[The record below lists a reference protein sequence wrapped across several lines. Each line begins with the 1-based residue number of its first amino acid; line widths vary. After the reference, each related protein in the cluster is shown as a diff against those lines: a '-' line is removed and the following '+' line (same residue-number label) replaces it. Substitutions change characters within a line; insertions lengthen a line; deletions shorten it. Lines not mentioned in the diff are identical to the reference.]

1 MSDLEIISTAES
13 EVKAW
18 VKNYSNIIISD
29 QEGYQLAADNLK
41 AVKNKAKEL
50 EDLRMSM
57 TQPLDDSKKKI
68 IDLFKPAD
76 KLLEAVKDHIHGAM
90 LTFRQA
96 EDKRLAEERKKLAEQ
111 ALKEEQA
118 IKAAHAQR
126 AQEALDAGDIETAN
140 YEITRSENTVVRPIE
155 IGSARAVG
163 GGTKKIGKYKVVDF
177 KLIPDEY
184 KTLNETLVGSIARN
198 EKSRKQVKIP
208 GIEFYEDET
217 LSGR

>member
-57 TQPLDDSKKKI
+57 TRPLDDSKKKI

-76 KLLEAVKDHIHGAM
+76 NLLKQVKDRICSAM
-90 LTFRQA
+90 LTFQQA

-111 ALKEEQA
+111 ALKEEQE

-126 AQEALDAGDIETAN
+126 AQEALDAGDMETAE
-140 YEITRSENTVVRPIE
+140 YEIARSENTVVKPIE
-155 IGSARAVG
+155 IGAARATSAM
-163 GGTKKIGKYKVVDF
+163 TKKIWKYRIVDF
-177 KLIPDEY
+177 AAIPDQY
-184 KTLNETLVGSIARN
+184 KILNEAVVGAIARN
-198 EKSRKQVKIP
+198 EKSRNQTNIP
-208 GIEFYEDET
+208 GIEFFQENT
-217 LSGR
+217 LAVR